1 MREKIDRL
9 LVMLTSW
16 GCDKW
21 VHLVAA
27 LVAAWVVSAAVNAVC
42 LMAGCSIHRSVI
54 GLVGVVASA
63 ILFILKEVYDKRT
76 QDLFDKQDLTASF
89 VGCALFYIVYCV

>member
-1 MREKIDRL
+1 ML
-9 LVMLTSW
+9 LTSW

-27 LVAAWVVSAAVNAVC
+27 LVVAWVISTVVMVIC
-42 LMAGCSIHRSVI
+42 LTAGYRPHRSVV
-54 GLVGVVASA
+54 GLVGVIVSA
-63 ILFILKEVYDKRT
+63 ILFLLKEVYDKRT
-76 QDLFDKQDLTASF
+76 QDLFDKQDLTASY

>member
-9 LVMLTSW
+9 LMLLTSW

-27 LVAAWVVSAAVNAVC
+27 LVVAWVISTVVMVACAVSGN
-42 LMAGCSIHRSVI
+42 GISRSVI
-54 GLVGVVASA
+54 GLTGVVGGA
-63 ILFILKEVYDKRT
+63 ILSIVKEIYDKHT

>member
-9 LVMLTSW
+9 LVILTSW

-27 LVAAWVVSAAVNAVC
+27 LVVAWAVSTVVKSIC
-42 LMAGCSIHRSVI
+42 LMTGCRPSRSII
-54 GLVGVVASA
+54 GLVGVVVSA
-63 ILFILKEVYDKRT
+63 ILFILKEVYDKHT